1 MFLGHFGLAFAG
13 KKAAPVLSLGLLFL
27 AVGWADLLFF
37 PLALVGVEHFRIA
50 PGATVVT
57 PMDFYDYPISHG
69 LVGLA
74 VAGLALGSGYLLFR
88 RQKAAAVV
96 FGLCVLS
103 HWFLD
108 AFVHRPDMPIL
119 SGPPYFGLGIWNS
132 VALTVAVEALAL
144 GVGLAVYLRTTR
156 ALDRTGKW
164 ALWSLVAFLVLLW
177 MGAVAGPPPPGERA
191 VEWSGVGMWLLV
203 PWGYWIDRHRAIVA
217 A

>member
-1 MFLGHFGLAFAG
+1 MFLGHFGIAFGG
-13 KKAAPVLSLGLLFL
+13 KKAAPALSLGLLFL

-37 PLALVGVEHFRIA
+37 PLALLGVEHFRIA
-50 PGATVVT
+50 PGATAVT

-74 VAGLALGSGYLLFR
+74 VAGLVLGSGYFLFR
-88 RQKAAAVV
+88 RQKAAALV
-96 FGLCVLS
+96 FGLGIVS

-119 SGPPYFGLGIWNS
+119 AGAPYFGLGIWNS
-132 VALTVAVEALAL
+132 VALTVAVEAVAL
-144 GVGLAVYLRTTR
+144 GVGLAIYLKATR
-156 ALDRTGKW
+156 ALDRMGSW
-164 ALWSLVAFLVLLW
+164 ALWSLVAFLVILW
-177 MGAVAGPPPPGERA
+177 VASIAGPPPPSERA
-191 VEWSGVGMWLLV
+191 VAWSGVGMWLFI